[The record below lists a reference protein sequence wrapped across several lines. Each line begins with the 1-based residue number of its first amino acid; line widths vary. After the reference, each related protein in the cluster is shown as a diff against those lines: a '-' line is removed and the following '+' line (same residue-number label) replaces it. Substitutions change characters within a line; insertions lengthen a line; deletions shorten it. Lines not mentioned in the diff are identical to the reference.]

1 MENISITQVYAS
13 RNHLLAI
20 LEETGYDVSEYAHCG
35 IQQVGAMMETNQLD
49 LLLTHATG
57 KKIFV
62 KYHLDTKLNLAAESS
77 AFYESDGSVP
87 PILAKE
93 DTLMIIVK
101 ADPND
106 ALVSAMDTLW
116 NDSQIYVSV
125 INIRRLQ
132 FNILKHVQVP
142 KHEILTPEEREELFQ
157 THNIKTNADLPV
169 ISRYDPVA
177 VVLCMRP
184 GMVCRIYRKSKTS
197 VLTSY
202 YRACS

>member
-1 MENISITQVYAS
+1 MSEPVSVTQVYSA

-20 LEETGYDVSEYAHCG
+20 LDETGYDVSEYAHCG
-35 IQQVGAMMETNQLD
+35 IQQVGAMMDTNQLD
-49 LLLTHATG
+49 LLLNHKSG

-62 KYHLDTKLNLAAESS
+62 KFHLDTKLNLATETS
-77 AFYESDGSVP
+77 AFYESDP
-87 PILAKE
+87 PILTKE

-106 ALVSAMDTLW
+106 TLVSAMDTLW
-116 NDSQIYVSV
+116 NDSHIYVSV
-125 INIRRLQ
+125 VNIRRLQ

-142 KHEILTPEEREELFQ
+142 KHEILAPEEHEELF
-157 THNIKTNADLPV
+157 NMYNLKSIADLPA

-184 GMVCRIYRKSKTS
+184 GMICRIHRKSKTS
-197 VLTSY
+197 VLTTY
-202 YRACS
+202 YRACIS